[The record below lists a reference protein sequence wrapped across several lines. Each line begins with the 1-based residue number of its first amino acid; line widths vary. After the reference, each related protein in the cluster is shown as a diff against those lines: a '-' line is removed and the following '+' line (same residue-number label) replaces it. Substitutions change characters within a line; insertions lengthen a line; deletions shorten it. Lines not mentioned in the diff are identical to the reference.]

1 MKFTQNCIDLFIQ
14 KIKASHGI
22 DQEKLERLWGESIQE
37 SPPKVSRY
45 IEFMKEER
53 KKIREEEPNLKFGE
67 ISKRIGARWKE
78 EKQKQPTPKKVN
90 PYLVFAK
97 EQRKAIKK
105 EKPDLKFGE
114 VSKLIGARWKE
125 RNNPP
130 TKNKHKEEP
139 PTKSI
144 KEIIDNIQ
152 EYELKGANGEVTKV
166 PLEWTPWLID
176 KELKKHNINPEDLVY
191 DVETPP
197 PSPGPEMEVY
207 EEDECIDKDIWNKWN
222 DWCQNYYLKFVKGK
236 KTLEELRDFCTGNDL
251 PVGPRNVMLVRLVEY
266 SWYSMH
272 HFMKRR
278 RGIERDVDFYKNLLK
293 IEGKFE
299 GDHHRETE
307 KRIEEIYSYLK
318 FPSFARSAHKDD
330 YVRR

>member
-1 MKFTQNCIDLFIQ
+1 MKFTQNCIDLFIE
-14 KIKASHGI
+14 KIMATHGI
-22 DQEKLERLWGESIQE
+22 DKQNLDSLWNDSIKE
-37 SPPKVSRY
+37 SPPKVNRY

-53 KKIREEEPNLKFGE
+53 KKIKIEEPTLKFGE
-67 ISKRIGARWKE
+67 VSKLIGERWKE
-78 EKQKQPTPKKVN
+78 EKKKQPVEKKIN
-90 PYLVFAK
+90 KYLEFAK
-97 EQRKAIKK
+97 EQREAIKK

-114 VSKLIGARWKE
+114 VSKLIGARWKK
-125 RNNPP
+125 R
-130 TKNKHKEEP
+130 EEP
-139 PTKSI
+139 KKPIEKSI

-152 EYELKGANGEVTKV
+152 EYELKGLNGEVTKV

-176 KELKKHNINPEDLVY
+176 KELKKNNINPEDLVY

-207 EEDECIDKDIWNKWN
+207 DEEECIDKNIWKKWN
-222 DWCQNYYLKFVKGK
+222 DWCQNYYIKFVKEK
-236 KTLEELRDFCTGNDL
+236 KTLEELRDFCTSNDL
-251 PVGPRNVMLVRLVEY
+251 PVGPRNVMLVRYVEY

-293 IEGKFE
+293 IESKFE
-299 GDHHRETE
+299 GENHRRNE

-318 FPSFARSAHKDD
+318 LPSFARSAYKDD